1 MRRGLGGRCSCAA
14 GPPCRTFK
22 ELEIIDFISLSWR
35 LTTLRAAAFLINGI
49 AILVAVGFLADGIP
63 PLAHQLQ
70 SERDAQADVAIEA
83 FLASLTLDEKA
94 RLYRLLSSM
103 ETTFASLQGNDADDE
118 AVLEKLRLFWE
129 SFQNHGT
136 QVQLWGHALRSVS
149 SNTKAGEVWV
159 ALVLLAV
166 VAMSALAL
174 RAHVRRA

>member
-1 MRRGLGGRCSCAA
+1 M
-14 GPPCRTFK
+14 
-22 ELEIIDFISLSWR
+22 
-35 LTTLRAAAFLINGI
+35 

-70 SERDAQADVAIEA
+70 SERDAQADVAIDA

-94 RLYRLLSSM
+94 RLYRLLSST
-103 ETTFASLQGNDADDE
+103 ETTFASLQGNDADDK
-118 AVLEKLRLFWE
+118 AVLEKLRLFWV
-129 SFQNHGT
+129 QNYGT

-149 SNTKAGEVWV
+149 SNRKAGEVWV